1 MNKISRLILLLCI
14 YASLFI
20 GCFLLITYYNGLYLL
35 ENSIVQLIIAI
46 IGLIIGLILIVYQF
60 ISKRKDYEKED
71 LEDDSI
77 DEETEKIVLRD
88 EEIFDDNYEFS
99 DSSEIDLIDENKT
112 LIDEEIAVEDEI
124 VVEEEIAVEDEIVV
138 ENEKVAEEEK
148 TKDIIEVLYDT
159 LSMKKIEENKDNE
172 ETETSKLQKEIEVED
187 EHQDIG
193 QAEKQE
199 IHLEM
204 ISKDMITEDVVEKVE
219 LTDTQM
225 MYIEQ
230 SESSYL
236 NTQGLPQLV
245 ITNQVDSKDV
255 KRADHVFKEIE
266 KQENIDKQE
275 LYKEELKY
283 LKEEKE
289 ENIISALSIA
299 TAILIFLNIVL
310 IAYYFLLRM

>member
-1 MNKISRLILLLCI
+1 M
-14 YASLFI
+14 
-20 GCFLLITYYNGLYLL
+20 
-35 ENSIVQLIIAI
+35 
-46 IGLIIGLILIVYQF
+46 
-60 ISKRKDYEKED
+60 
-71 LEDDSI
+71 EDDSI

-245 ITNQVDSKDV
+245 IIT
-255 KRADHVFKEIE
+255 
-266 KQENIDKQE
+266 
-275 LYKEELKY
+275 Y
-283 LKEEKE
+283 
-289 ENIISALSIA
+289 
-299 TAILIFLNIVL
+299 
-310 IAYYFLLRM
+310 

>member
-124 VVEEEIAVEDEIVV
+124 VVE
-138 ENEKVAEEEK
+138 NEKVAEEEK

-187 EHQDIG
+187 EYQDIG